1 MRTSTFQ
8 FRGTACNIR
17 GAAIG
22 VFAALLGFSIPGFA
36 ADANAET
43 CLQITDI
50 STTKVVDDQTIL
62 FKTRGNHWYK
72 NQLPHKCPGL
82 KSNDKF
88 LYKTSLSKL
97 CNVDMITVLIS
108 SGSSMMQGASCGL
121 GLFTPTDDP
130 AKKPKDSE

>member
-8 FRGTACNIR
+8 FRGTARNVH

-22 VFAALLGFSIPGFA
+22 IFVALLGFSIPGLA
-36 ADANAET
+36 ADTNTET

-50 STTKVVDDQTIL
+50 CTTKVVDDQTIL
-62 FKTRGNHWYK
+62 FKTRGNQWYK
-72 NQLPHKCPGL
+72 NQLPHKCPSL

-121 GLFTPTDDP
+121 GLFAPTDDP
-130 AKKPKDSE
+130 AKQPKD

>member
-1 MRTSTFQ
+1 MRTPTFQ
-8 FRGTACNIR
+8 LHRM
-17 GAAIG
+17 AIG
-22 VFAALLGFSIPGFA
+22 IFVAMLGCSIPGLT
-36 ADANAET
+36 ADANTET

-50 STTKVVDDQTIL
+50 STTKVIDDQTIL